1 MEWLIIII
9 LGFGMEFK
17 PDALPDMFEGADEY
31 TTEDM
36 YISCVAAKSMG
47 AALGTTTFFKK
58 FEIGIETKSMHAH
71 LTAQHVVQVAEHVHA
86 NALKTRPKF
95 LRILR
100 YGLYQKKLKKQL
112 KRYCS

>member
-1 MEWLIIII
+1 MEWLLIII

-17 PDALPDMFEGADEY
+17 PDALPDMFEGVDEY
-31 TTEDM
+31 TTEDL

-47 AALGTTTFFKK
+47 NALGTTTFFKK
-58 FEIGIETKSMHAH
+58 FEIGVETKSMHAY
-71 LTAQHVVQVAEHVHA
+71 LAAQHVVQVAEHVHA
-86 NALKTRPKF
+86 KALQTRPKF